1 MKVKISRYT
10 GHAFAPA
17 VLLFLI
23 AASPA
28 RAQEQP
34 PELFTYAE
42 LVQLYENKDL
52 PEALQVKLDRLLTT
66 PFISNA
72 ASARGVQPLLPRTS
86 KLGTFVRVVQWN
98 IEEGIEYEAIS
109 AALSDSRPFAKL
121 LDSSAYP
128 YGSQNRKRFCN
139 RLR

>member
-1 MKVKISRYT
+1 M
-10 GHAFAPA
+10 
-17 VLLFLI
+17 
-23 AASPA
+23 
-28 RAQEQP
+28 
-34 PELFTYAE
+34 
-42 LVQLYENKDL
+42 YENKDL

-72 ASARGVQPLLPRTS
+72 VSARGVQPLLPRTS

-109 AALSDSRPFAKL
+109 AALSDSRRFAKL

-128 YGSQNRKRFCN
+128 YGSQNRKRILQQVALMKQADVIVLNEVDWGMKRTDYRTWQQTSRRRFA
-139 RLR
+139 